1 MRRLQTLIFT
11 ALLATLPGCGTEVD
25 VGDNREKALEARAL
39 AANEVEDVE
48 DPLVEGGTDGAPT
61 SADGTSG
68 ADDGGGASPANP
80 GGGSG
85 DAVPANGGTTSG
97 GGTALTCF
105 GPAPALP
112 PGFDAFCALEE
123 PTIRTAFA
131 ASFKRICEERRLL
144 NLFLDPCGWKGVG
157 PSDKFRRVL
166 DKTALDA
173 EASQDFAFYA
183 AYSVT
188 TESGLEAQTALV
200 KRELED
206 PRYADTFV
214 IIKNSRVF
222 DLAQNADGTYDYTV
236 ELASS
241 SATVKFRAH
250 VVFVPLSP
258 DLTAVFDYA
267 VSDKVIV
274 KEHRFLRFIQRV
286 DAGHS
291 RIVAID
297 DKLVA
302 DGGNHVLAYQNLTDV
317 LRQRMERDHENARRD

>member
-1 MRRLQTLIFT
+1 MRRLETIIFT
-11 ALLATLPGCGTEVD
+11 GLLVALAGCGTEVD
-25 VGDNREKALEARAL
+25 VGENREKALEARAL
-39 AANEVEDVE
+39 AANDAEAAE
-48 DPLVEGGTDGAPT
+48 DPLVDAGAEGTTPT
-61 SADGTSG
+61 PTGSSDAGD
-68 ADDGGGASPANP
+68 GASPSTTP
-80 GGGSG
+80 GGSG
-85 DAVPANGGTTSG
+85 DAVPAQG
-97 GGTALTCF
+97 GGTQGSGAPLTCF

-112 PGFDAFCALEE
+112 AGFEAFCALEE
-123 PTIRTAFA
+123 PTLRTAFA

-144 NLFLDPCGWKGVG
+144 NLFLEPCGWRGVG
-157 PSDKFRRVL
+157 ASDKFRRVIE
-166 DKTALDA
+166 KTALDA

-183 AYSVT
+183 AYALT

-206 PRYADTFV
+206 PNYADSFV
-214 IIKNSRVF
+214 SIKNSRVY

-250 VVFVPLSP
+250 VVFVSLSP

-274 KEHRFLRFIQRV
+274 KEHRFLRFIQREG
-286 DAGHS
+286 AGHS
-291 RIVAID
+291 RVVAID